1 MFCVR
6 SNHFNKTTWST
17 LHLIQ
22 LFPHPTLPVTSH
34 RRALNIANWR
44 SGNKFL
50 YHIRAPF
57 QPIEIDT
64 SWHSIIFDSFKMQ
77 RVSSP
82 ELIWD
87 STRQFVLDTFRP
99 FWALPFWFSCCVQAS
114 CSWIYWYSCFVP
126 KCYYLQPV
134 GLSQTVQS
142 WCTMCIPWPWTSW
155 TLCCPTSLGGREPM
169 HINRLKQV
177 KIPELGWIKLKLF
190 PKPLSWEDHHD
201 FEACDVIRHESSKL
215 LHDYHLD

>member
-1 MFCVR
+1 MYVLITLTSQLDPLCIWFNFSRIRPCLSPPIDAPWTLQTEGPETNFYITSGHR
-6 SNHFNKTTWST
+6 SN
-17 LHLIQ
+17 
-22 LFPHPTLPVTSH
+22 LF
-34 RRALNIANWR
+34 
-44 SGNKFL
+44 
-50 YHIRAPF
+50 
-57 QPIEIDT
+57 EIDT

-87 STRQFVLDTFRP
+87 STRQFVTGVLF
-99 FWALPFWFSCCVQAS
+99 LNLLILLLC
-114 CSWIYWYSCFVP
+114 
-126 KCYYLQPV
+126 YLQPV

-177 KIPELGWIKLKLF
+177 KIPERLNQTKFVPKTPVMRRSSWLWSLRCHQAWI
-190 PKPLSWEDHHD
+190 
-201 FEACDVIRHESSKL
+201 
-215 LHDYHLD
+215 